1 MFMALGQLDCMLDAY
16 SEPGDAPKLSLAV
29 DLGPH
34 LIHGHLGPP
43 MSIQQVAPRSVTH
56 TFAQP
61 FNGLWSGTAWLG
73 RYEKKHSPTHTH
85 PDHRTSFINFLHLL

>member
-34 LIHGHLGPP
+34 LIHGSLGPP

-56 TFAQP
+56 T
-61 FNGLWSGTAWLG
+61 
-73 RYEKKHSPTHTH
+73 HTH
-85 PDHRTSFINFLHLL
+85 IHTTV